1 NGDTIKGNG
10 DSIAFPGSCSQGV
23 TIIPSIADTNQFY
36 VFVLDAFENY
46 NLIDTPNYY
55 GYLRYNIVDMSLN
68 GGLGGVVVGQKN
80 IIIDSFTSEQAV
92 AIPAAFCGYWLIIHR
107 NNSDEYRAYK
117 IDENGLNTT
126 PVISH
131 GIWGG
136 DFSLGTMKASPDGN
150 RIVVALN
157 SISKIE
163 TASFDRVTGTL
174 NNFQQIDAD
183 DNRYGLAFS
192 PDGSKIYV
200 SNYFTVA
207 QYDISLL
214 PDVAAVTAS
223 KYTYPSIL
231 SPYGALRTG
240 PDGKIY
246 VSHYLTPYIGCIS
259 NANASGAATSFDPY
273 AYTLPASAEF
283 GVNLYGLSFGND
295 NPILIDDTITN
306 RVVDTVICFG
316 DEIQLQASP
325 GFEAYTWN
333 DGSTTINRSFNQ
345 SGTYWVY

>member
-1 NGDTIKGNG
+1 
-10 DSIAFPGSCSQGV
+10 
-23 TIIPSIADTNQFY
+23 
-36 VFVLDAFENY
+36 
-46 NLIDTPNYY
+46 
-55 GYLRYNIVDMSLN
+55 
-68 GGLGGVVVGQKN
+68 
-80 IIIDSFTSEQAV
+80 
-92 AIPAAFCGYWLIIHR
+92 
-107 NNSDEYRAYK
+107 
-117 IDENGLNTT
+117 
-126 PVISH
+126 
-131 GIWGG
+131 
-136 DFSLGTMKASPDGN
+136 
-150 RIVVALN
+150 
-157 SISKIE
+157 
-163 TASFDRVTGTL
+163 
-174 NNFQQIDAD
+174 
-183 DNRYGLAFS
+183 
-192 PDGSKIYV
+192 
-200 SNYFTVA
+200 
-207 QYDISLL
+207 
-214 PDVAAVTAS
+214 S

-345 SGTYWVY
+345 SGTYWVYMNQECAVMVDSFYVLFNNYFPDLGPDSFICINGSVVLNPNAPEGTTFLWQDGSTEATFEAFNSGEYFVQTTRNGCIAADTILLEIINPSFEILVDDTTICAGIPFTLT